1 MRPMLAAD
9 LTRASYLMVCSVALI
24 TAPDPA
30 TACIILDR
38 AETLASV
45 VALAARFWLVSL
57 FLWSF
62 ILCFDIYERRLSLVL
77 PLGGWVLFLW
87 GVIVLRQVR
96 AGTTGYRTDCT
107 LPLLEYAQY
116 VLGLISVLF
125 GYRAYRA
132 ARSN

>member
-1 MRPMLAAD
+1 
-9 LTRASYLMVCSVALI
+9 
-24 TAPDPA
+24 
-30 TACIILDR
+30 
-38 AETLASV
+38 
-45 VALAARFWLVSL
+45 VALAARFWLVSF

-107 LPLLEYAQY
+107 HPLLEYAQY
-116 VLGLISVLF
+116 VLALMSVLF

-132 ARSN
+132 ARSS